1 MRRIVMTSNILHN
14 TKIKSF
20 LGLLLCSAAML
31 IARCE
36 AIDTTDAR
44 PIYFG
49 AVGLANLQVARLNV
63 VNIGDPTITPPGPCR
78 VGLSFL
84 DDQGVIVNYR
94 NGRPAATELDL
105 PKGVSRSLDMSAA
118 AIIIDGVRRQF
129 RGLVVLPPPPTN
141 GSADPCANVIPTLE
155 IFEQRTGRTTLFLHP
170 ALIRGFDP
178 QPDPPG
184 APVLLQ

>member
-1 MRRIVMTSNILHN
+1 MKSTVSRK
-14 TKIKSF
+14 TKLNSF
-20 LGLLLCSAAML
+20 LILLACSTALLISRSEAADQTN
-31 IARCE
+31 E
-36 AIDTTDAR
+36 R

-49 AVGLANLQVARLNV
+49 AVGLANQQVARLNV
-63 VNIGDPTITPPGPCR
+63 VSIGDPSIIPPGPCR

-84 DDQGVIVNYR
+84 DARGIIINDR
-94 NGRPAATELDL
+94 NGRPMSTQLDVAQ
-105 PKGVSRSLDMSAA
+105 GASGFLDMSAGA
-118 AIIIDGVRRQF
+118 FIIYGRLQF
-129 RGLVVLPPPPTN
+129 RAMVVLPPAPTD
-141 GSADPCANVIPTLE
+141 SSVDPCANVIPTLE

>member
-1 MRRIVMTSNILHN
+1 MKCTVSRR
-14 TKIKSF
+14 TKPNSF
-20 LGLLLCSAAML
+20 LILLACSVVLLAS
-31 IARCE
+31 RSE
-36 AIDTTDAR
+36 AVDQTNER

-63 VNIGDPTITPPGPCR
+63 VAIGDPSIIPPGPCR

-84 DDQGVIVNYR
+84 DAQGIIINDR
-94 NGRPAATELDL
+94 NGRPVEAHLD
-105 PKGVSRSLDMSAA
+105 VSRGASVLLDMSAS
-118 AIIIDGVRRQF
+118 AIIINGKRQF
-129 RGLVVLPPPPTN
+129 RGLVVLPPAPN
-141 GSADPCANVIPTLE
+141 DGSVDPCTNVVPTLE

>member
-1 MRRIVMTSNILHN
+1 MKSTILQY

-20 LGLLLCSAAML
+20 LALLLCSVAML
-31 IARCE
+31 AARAE

-49 AVGLANLQVARLNV
+49 TIGLANLQVARLNV
-63 VNIGDPTITPPGPCR
+63 VNIGDPNATPGPCR

-84 DDQGVIVNYR
+84 DEQGIIINFR
-94 NGRPAATELDL
+94 NGRPVAIELD
-105 PKGVSRSLDMSAA
+105 VSQGASRLLDMSAA
-118 AIIIDGVRRQF
+118 GIIMDGGRRQF
-129 RGLVVLPPPPTN
+129 RGLVVLPPAPTD
-141 GSADPCANVIPTLE
+141 GSVDPCANVIPTLE